1 VSFELAR
8 PVWLWLLGA
17 IPLWWWWVLPGGD
30 WGLLIA
36 RGEEARAIALKRWL
50 GVAIDAMPRLLR
62 AAAVACVIL
71 ALCQPQSV
79 RTYKEPVN
87 EGVGIAFAIDLSTS
101 MRATDMA
108 QSTTRLQVAK
118 ATILRFLAKRSDDV
132 GLIVFAGEAL
142 TRLPLTRDRYV
153 AESAVGALEIGLLG
167 DGTDIAGAIAAAVGL
182 LRDAPHRSKILIL
195 VTDGAHNKAGLEPA
209 QAARAAAA
217 YGVRIYAIA
226 IGSDESR
233 GSSGADMETVLT
245 QAARI
250 TGGKYFH
257 ATDVSAL
264 DRIYTEIDELAVVP
278 PETLTDRTAS
288 TPIARWFLLT
298 SVVLLLAGTT
308 LRASRWGVIP

>member
-142 TRLPLTRDRYV
+142 TRLPLTHDRYV
-153 AESAVGALEIGLLG
+153 AESAVGAVEIGLLG
-167 DGTDIAGAIAAAVGL
+167 DGTDIAGAIAAAAGL
-182 LRDAPHRSKILIL
+182 LRDAPHRSKILNL

-217 YGVRIYAIA
+217 YGVSIYAIA
-226 IGSDESR
+226 IGSDESG